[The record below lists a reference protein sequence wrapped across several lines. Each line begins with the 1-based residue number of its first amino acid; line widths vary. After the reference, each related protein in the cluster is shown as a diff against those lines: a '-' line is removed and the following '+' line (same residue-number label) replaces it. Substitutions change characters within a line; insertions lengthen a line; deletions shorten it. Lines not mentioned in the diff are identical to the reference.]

1 MVPLLLGCLVNC
13 AQIKGLLELAVSR
26 GLCIPKV
33 HVPKVGTIPTRRR
46 CVRGDTTFSL
56 SLSLSI
62 EFSGQFMVCMHL
74 PPIGNSAP

>member
-33 HVPKVGTIPTRRR
+33 GT
-46 CVRGDTTFSL
+46 
-56 SLSLSI
+56 
-62 EFSGQFMVCMHL
+62 
-74 PPIGNSAP
+74 